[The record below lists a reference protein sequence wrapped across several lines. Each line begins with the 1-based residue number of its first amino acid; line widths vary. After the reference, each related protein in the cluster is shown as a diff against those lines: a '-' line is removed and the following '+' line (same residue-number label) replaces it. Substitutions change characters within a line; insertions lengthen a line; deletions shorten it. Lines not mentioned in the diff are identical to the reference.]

1 MNPLFLMVMLYS
13 VAEASAETTQSVE
26 IVAANPSHDTTEEK
40 PEGSVL
46 SAPLTETT
54 YINQDK
60 HRALSSV
67 DCEED
72 EQSFRLDLS
81 TDNYGFE
88 NRWKLLK
95 NTSNGPREV
104 YSGPPARRNYA
115 RNARYIGVYCL
126 TPGTYKFVITDLFK
140 DGMCCAFGQ
149 GKYVGYLENEQVF
162 SSPDDGE
169 DEDWERRSHRFDIVP
184 NKNSDEDLPFDPKI
198 GTGLTSR
205 DQDWLDSH
213 NSRRQEW
220 HEWYGKTYIPLNWSN
235 ALKEE
240 SQIWAQKLADDCA
253 LKHDPN
259 NGHGENL
266 ALNQG
271 TGQWG
276 EMKSTE
282 AILIRFVE
290 KEADDEY
297 PANGHLTQVL
307 WRSTKYVGCA
317 DASSPYGTGTCRAQ
331 VCRYTRPGN
340 CNMARYRSNGGDWWL
355 TPMLMDESFCGNE
368 CPPDGCN

>member
-1 MNPLFLMVMLYS
+1 
-13 VAEASAETTQSVE
+13 
-26 IVAANPSHDTTEEK
+26 
-40 PEGSVL
+40 
-46 SAPLTETT
+46 
-54 YINQDK
+54 
-60 HRALSSV
+60 
-67 DCEED
+67 
-72 EQSFRLDLS
+72 
-81 TDNYGFE
+81 
-88 NRWKLLK
+88 
-95 NTSNGPREV
+95 V

-297 PANGHLTQVL
+297 PANGHLTQVFSFYL
-307 WRSTKYVGCA
+307 LIYLANLGAHITLYHSSRVSPCT
-317 DASSPYGTGTCRAQ
+317 DAQ
-331 VCRYTRPGN
+331 
-340 CNMARYRSNGGDWWL
+340 L
-355 TPMLMDESFCGNE
+355 
-368 CPPDGCN
+368 